1 MIDSLAKF
9 EKIPQLNTDPS
20 DQLFLEAEKLS
31 AYFKQE
37 YEKFKLNFQEN
48 QENKERES
56 LVENELSV
64 IINKFTNIILTES
77 DEEKVKKAVQMLV
90 QFFSQAYFNVGSAV
104 FRKLHGLMDQ
114 SYVAKWGVD
123 FDGNE
128 DKNKEIENSQEKNK
142 KEVDYTDQVNIIFKE
157 IFKFY
162 NLDPKIM
169 FSAWRESIIP
179 DKKDEYQKMHGLRPS
194 EQRSFIMNNLS
205 SLVDLEMDRPGA
217 SSALMKEF
225 GIVNFGRYP
234 RHLLC
239 DQYDNKDNQDKPY
252 GVVIDAWQ
260 DYNGSSYGRRELF
273 DKLYFNLALD
283 LQGKYAL
290 RFMEAGGRF
299 SVMRD
304 LVSLDKHYGQN
315 QKISFALIYAHGN
328 EKTMSFGDWSDDRP
342 GANIQSS
349 DLPLTDW
356 LQKVR
361 KFFSSDSTI
370 ILDSC
375 LTGAKDGLAQDVA
388 KKLKIKV
395 LASDKACGGISSIKL
410 KEKDG
415 HLDFKIKFYTD
426 PPFLLKKITNSQRE
440 RKAREFKPVI

>member
-1 MIDSLAKF
+1 MMDNLGKF
-9 EKIPQLNTDPS
+9 EKVLQPNSDPS

-31 AYFKQE
+31 TYFKQE
-37 YEKFKLNFQEN
+37 SEKFKLNPE
-48 QENKERES
+48 ENKERDS
-56 LVENELSV
+56 IIQNEFSV
-64 IINKFTNIILTES
+64 IINKFTDIILSES
-77 DEEKVKKAVQMLV
+77 DEDRVKKAVQVLV
-90 QFFSQAYFNVGSAV
+90 QFLTQYYFNVGPTV
-104 FRKLHGLMDQ
+104 FHKLRDLLDQ
-114 SYVAKWGVD
+114 SYVSRWGIDV
-123 FDGNE
+123 
-128 DKNKEIENSQEKNK
+128 DKNEGKDKEIEKSQEKNN
-142 KEVDYTDQVNIIFKE
+142 KEAVYTDRVNLIFKE

-179 DKKDEYQKMHGLRPS
+179 DKKDEYQKTHGLRPS

-205 SLVDLEMDRPGA
+205 SLIDLEADRPGA
-217 SSALMKEF
+217 ASVLMKEF
-225 GIVNFGRYP
+225 GLVNFGRYP

-239 DQYDNKDNQDKPY
+239 DQYDNRNNQDMPY

-260 DYNGSSYGRRELF
+260 DYNGSSYGRQDLF
-273 DKLYFNLALD
+273 DKLYSSLSLD
-283 LQGKYAL
+283 LQNKHLL

-304 LVSLDKHYGQN
+304 LVNLDKRYGQN

-328 EKTMSFGDWSDDRP
+328 KETMSFGDWSDDRP

-395 LASDKACGGISSIKL
+395 LACDQASGGISSIKL
-410 KEKDG
+410 KEKAG

-440 RKAREFKPVI
+440 RKAREFKP